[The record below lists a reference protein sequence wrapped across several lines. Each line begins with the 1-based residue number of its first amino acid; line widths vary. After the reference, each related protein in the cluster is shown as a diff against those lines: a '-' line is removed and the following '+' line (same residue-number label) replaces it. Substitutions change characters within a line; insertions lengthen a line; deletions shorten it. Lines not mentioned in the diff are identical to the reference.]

1 MCVSARAID
10 RCASTSCFLGRSV
23 CDTKLVMQ
31 MLELNN
37 DNRSSLDYGF
47 FTAIGYAEDFSS
59 FGKLQQSGLCFGCMN
74 YFLSHLDGDGSYIIE
89 SARVREE

>member
-1 MCVSARAID
+1 MRAID
-10 RCASTSCFLGRSV
+10 RCASASCFLGRSV

-31 MLELNN
+31 MLQLKKN
-37 DNRSSLDYGF
+37 NRSSLDYGL

-59 FGKLQQSGLCFGCMN
+59 FGKLQQSDLWLGCMN
-74 YFLSHLDGDGSYIIE
+74 YFLSHLDGDGTYIIG